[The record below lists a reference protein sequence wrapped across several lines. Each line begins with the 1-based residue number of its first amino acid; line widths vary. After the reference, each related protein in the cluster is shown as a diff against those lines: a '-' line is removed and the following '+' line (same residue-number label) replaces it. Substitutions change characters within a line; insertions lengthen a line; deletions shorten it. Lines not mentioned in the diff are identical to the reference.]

1 MRSIPSSV
9 GVTVALLLAFTG
21 ALLLPAAEPV
31 LLSVPRGLDLYL
43 PTPQDNPL
51 TQAKITLGRQ
61 LFADPLLSRDRS
73 TACAT
78 CHRPEQ
84 GFTLGQRS
92 GQGIHGQLTTRHPPT
107 LLNRAYGQ
115 RFFWDGRAATL
126 EQVVL
131 LPIQDPKEMDLTL
144 AELEARLGQDATYR
158 GSFMQAFGRAPAAA
172 DVARALASYVRSLL
186 AGDSPYD
193 RYLFGDTAALT
204 AEARRGLELFQGKG
218 KCTTCHA
225 GPNLTDEG
233 FHNTGVA
240 WQDGR
245 WLDVGRFTVTGKE
258 ADRGA
263 FKTPTL
269 REVAR
274 TAPYM
279 HDGSLATLED
289 VLAYYDRGG
298 NRNPQLDAALRPLQL
313 TVAEKQDLVAFL
325 KALSGTLREGSDTPP
340 GRN

>member
-1 MRSIPSSV
+1 MRRISCSV
-9 GVTVALLLAFTG
+9 GVPLALLLVLTSTR
-21 ALLLPAAEPV
+21 LPHAAEPV
-31 LLSVPRGLDLYL
+31 LLAVPRGLDLYL
-43 PTPQDNPL
+43 PTPPDNPL

-73 TACAT
+73 TACAS

-84 GFTLGQRS
+84 GFTTGQRS
-92 GQGIHGQLTTRHPPT
+92 GQGIHGQQTTRNPPT

-144 AELEARLGQDATYR
+144 AELEARLGQDASYR
-158 GSFMQAFGRAPAAA
+158 SLFGQAFGRAPAAA

-193 RYLFGDTAALT
+193 RYVFGETAALT

-245 WLDVGRFTVTGKE
+245 LLDVGRFTVTGKE

-298 NRNPQLDAALRPLQL
+298 NRNPHLDPAIRPLQL
-313 TVAEKQDLVAFL
+313 TAPEKQVLVSFL
-325 KALSGTLREGSDTPP
+325 RSLSGTLRD
-340 GRN
+340 GR